1 MPEGRGGFRPGLGR
15 LTHSVRH
22 VSPKSPTLPL
32 VGSGTGAVARRHFLA
47 MYPRVP
53 SSCPVRNCRG
63 SVSSTRHIAHSG
75 RISRTTRSCTLCIK
89 VYETYPFGTLA
100 ANDGTYDTRNS
111 EKSPNVR
118 YSYSRLH

>member
-1 MPEGRGGFRPGLGR
+1 MWQFYGRP
-15 LTHSVRH
+15 
-22 VSPKSPTLPL
+22 PL
-32 VGSGTGAVARRHFLA
+32 VGSGTGAVTRRLLLG
-47 MYPRVP
+47 MYPRFP

-63 SVSSTRHIAHSG
+63 SVSSTRHIARSV

-100 ANDGTYDTRNS
+100 ENDGTYDTRNS

-118 YSYSRLH
+118 YSHSRLHRFQPKP